1 MTAPFSPALSAVF
14 DPPVMAA
21 RRWIAGRSFA
31 PDMPLIN
38 LSQAAP
44 VEPPPE
50 PLRAAIAE
58 AALNRPQAH
67 LYGPVLGMPEL
78 REEIAARWSAAYG
91 GRIEPASVAVTSGC
105 NQAFCAA
112 VATVAGPG
120 DAVILPYPW
129 YFNHK
134 MWLEM
139 AGVATQPLACGED
152 GLPDLAR
159 AAAMIDARTR
169 AIVLVSPNNPTGAEY
184 PSALLAAFR
193 DLARARG
200 LALILDETYRD
211 FHSGHGAPHDLF
223 ADPDWADTLIHLY
236 SFSKVFRLTGHRVGA
251 LVASPARLAQ
261 AEKFLDTV
269 AICPGQ
275 LGQIAALHGL
285 RALGNWV
292 AAERLEI
299 LRRRDAL
306 RAEFAAGANG
316 WRLLSSGAYFAFME
330 HPFDADSETV
340 ARTMVEKAAILTL
353 PGVMFAPTLAQ
364 GGDGFAERTLRL
376 AFANADADGLAE
388 TMRRL
393 RAFTP

>member
-21 RRWIAGRSFA
+21 RRWIAGRTFGA
-31 PDMPLIN
+31 EMPLIN

-50 PLRAAIAE
+50 PLRAAIAD

-91 GRIEPASVAVTSGC
+91 GAIDAANVAVTSGC

-112 VATVAGPG
+112 IATVAAPG

-139 AGVATQPLACGED
+139 AGVAAQPLACDES
-152 GLPDLAR
+152 GLPDVAR
-159 AAAMIDARTR
+159 AAAMIDGRTR

-184 PSALLAAFR
+184 PPALLAAFR

-211 FHSGHGAPHDLF
+211 FHSGEGAPHDLF

-251 LVASPARLAQ
+251 LLTSPARLAQ

-269 AICPGQ
+269 TICPAQ
-275 LGQIAALHGL
+275 LGQFAALHGL

-306 RAEFAAGANG
+306 RAEFAAGVNG
-316 WRLLSSGAYFAFME
+316 WRLLSSGAYFAFMA

-340 ARTMVEKAAILTL
+340 ARRMVEDAAILTL

-376 AFANADADGLAE
+376 AFANADAAGLAE

-393 RAFTP
+393 RGFSL